1 MTVKDFNEM
10 QKPSSCDVVAK
21 DTDLIFEIS
30 GYVFLVQRT
39 KDFNN
44 VIMFYSEKPTVSV
57 IKALGAFREYCI
69 LHDVIYLRLEMSKE
83 RKLYKVFRYWQKHN
97 NDTSDLNIVFSW
109 DESLNNA
116 AYVFYVRLI

>member
-21 DTDLIFEIS
+21 DPDLIFEIG

-39 KDFNN
+39 NDFNN
-44 VIMFYSEKPTVSV
+44 VIMFYAQKPSVSV
-57 IKALGAFREYCI
+57 IKALEAFREYCI
-69 LHDVIYLRLEMSKE
+69 LNDVIYLRLEMSKE

-97 NDTSDLNIVFSW
+97 NDISELNIVFSW